1 MTRVNSRSE
10 VAGSKSAEAAKSRS
24 AARADR
30 LDLLGQLLAER
41 RQRVLAVLADQQ
53 LVAEVPAQPGQRR
66 ARGRLGHPEPL
77 RGARDAAL
85 PRQFA
90 QRDEQ
95 VQVKVGEVGDRPHD
109 STIKRPPPVA
119 RKMQTP
125 RSSAVPTGTWADD
138 ARRIVLS

>member
-24 AARADR
+24 AAPQTASTCA
-30 LDLLGQLLAER
+30 GQLLAER

-66 ARGRLGHPEPL
+66 ARGRLGYPEPL
-77 RGARDAAL
+77 GGARDAPL

-95 VQVKVGEVGDRPHD
+95 VQVKVGEMGDRPND
-109 STIKRPPPVA
+109 STIKRPASVG
-119 RKMQTP
+119 RKM
-125 RSSAVPTGTWADD
+125 
-138 ARRIVLS
+138 